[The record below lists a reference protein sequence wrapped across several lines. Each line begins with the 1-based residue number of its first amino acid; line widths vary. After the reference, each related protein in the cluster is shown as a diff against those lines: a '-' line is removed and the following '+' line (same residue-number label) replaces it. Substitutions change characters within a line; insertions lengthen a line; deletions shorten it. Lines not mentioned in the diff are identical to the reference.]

1 MSMPTIHLTDQ
12 YFQPKIDLI
21 QHLIQYSQN
30 ILLIT
35 APAGGGKSAFAQF
48 CLSHS
53 TPQLKKHLLVITPTL
68 SIETIMENIAKGFGM
83 SWPQNGPLSSEAV
96 QKIWTLFVDD
106 AHLLSSD
113 MLEALVRLVNFHQEP
128 RRQLH
133 LILLGEDKV
142 VEQFSSNRITNL
154 VGSYSTL
161 IELGLPTYWQKNISQ
176 IFSEPVLVKADTPAF
191 DSAALQKTA
200 APKTFAP
207 PEFGS
212 TTSSDFEDPI
222 TETDIDLL
230 DDFSDTWPQAQSK
243 KQSAPASDYK
253 YIFSHPV
260 AYGLYLGAILGVG
273 LWSWH
278 GGKEAP
284 QYMSEAA
291 QDMIAASEPTAVP
304 AVKPR
309 KKFAYTAPVEPSISE
324 PEIQVSELSDDDY
337 MNMPTAPV
345 AQSKADL
352 EQAYAPKPVPKVA
365 KNKNITHLTMS
376 QHTTQ
381 AHLTPK
387 TQKPAKHAPKQ
398 FVSKITEPHKVVE
411 KSILAK
417 NKHHYTVQLYG
428 SNDAQKVAH
437 FKTSHGLDKAWV
449 VKKQHEGKT
458 WHVLVMGD
466 YPTKIQ
472 AERATRQL
480 PESLHHAKIK
490 PWVREFAGLQ
500 NEIANSQK
508 NG

>member
-1 MSMPTIHLTDQ
+1 MSMPTIHLTEQ

-35 APAGGGKSAFAQF
+35 ASKNGGKSAFAQF
-48 CLSHS
+48 CFSQA

-68 SIETIMENIAKGFGM
+68 SIETMMENIAKGFGM

-106 AHLLSSD
+106 AHLLSPD

-133 LILLGEDKV
+133 LILLGEDKLI
-142 VEQFSSNRITNL
+142 EQFSSPRITNL

-161 IELGLPTYWQKNISQ
+161 IELGLPTDWQKNISQ
-176 IFSEPVLVKADTPAF
+176 IFSEPVLVKAETPIF
-191 DSAALQKTA
+191 DSAVLQKTSTV
-200 APKTFAP
+200 PEKTFTA

-212 TTSSDFEDPI
+212 SPTPDFEDPI

-230 DDFSDTWPQAQSK
+230 DDFSDTWPQGQPK
-243 KQSAPASDYK
+243 KQSVRVPSDYK
-253 YIFSHPV
+253 HIFSHPV

-284 QYMSEAA
+284 QYMTEAA
-291 QDMIAASEPTAVP
+291 QDAIAASELASAP
-304 AVKPR
+304 APKP
-309 KKFAYTAPVEPSISE
+309 KSHKQFAYTAPVDPQPMVE
-324 PEIQVSELSDDDY
+324 PEMQLSELSHDDD
-337 MNMPTAPV
+337 MNMPMAPI
-345 AQSKADL
+345 AESKLASKP
-352 EQAYAPKPVPKVA
+352 APKVS
-365 KNKNITHLTMS
+365 KNKEIAA
-376 QHTTQ
+376 Q
-381 AHLTPK
+381 AHKTIK
-387 TQKPAKHAPKQ
+387 TQKLAKQTPKPSAPKTIE
-398 FVSKITEPHKVVE
+398 SHKVAE

-428 SNDAQKVAH
+428 SNEAQKVAN
-437 FKTSHGLDKAWV
+437 FKASHGLDKAWV
-449 VKKQHEGKT
+449 VKKQHQGKT

-466 YPTKIQ
+466 YPTKMQ
-472 AERATRQL
+472 AEKATKQL
-480 PESLHHAKIK
+480 PDSLHHAKIK

-500 NEIANSQK
+500 DEVVNSQK
-508 NG
+508 RS

>member
-1 MSMPTIHLTDQ
+1 MSMPTVHLTEQ

-35 APAGGGKSAFAQF
+35 APSGGGKSAFAQF

-53 TPQLKKHLLVITPTL
+53 TPQLKKHLLMITPTL
-68 SIETIMENIAKGFGM
+68 SIETMMESIAKGFGM

-106 AHLLSSD
+106 AHLLNAD

-133 LILLGEDKV
+133 LILLGEDKLI
-142 VEQFSSNRITNL
+142 ERFSSNRITNL

-161 IELGLPTYWQKNISQ
+161 IELGLPVSWKKNISQ
-176 IFSEPVLVKADTPAF
+176 IFSEPVLVKADAPAF
-191 DSAALQKTA
+191 DSTEQQNTTIPA
-200 APKTFAP
+200 KTFAP

-212 TTSSDFEDPI
+212 KTSSDFEDPI

-230 DDFSDTWPQAQSK
+230 DDFSDTWPQTQSQK
-243 KQSAPASDYK
+243 LSTQAREYK
-253 YIFSHPV
+253 HIFSHPV

-278 GGKEAP
+278 GGKEVP
-284 QYMSEAA
+284 EYMSEAA
-291 QDMIAASEPTAVP
+291 QDMIAASEPAAVP
-304 AVKPR
+304 AVKPH
-309 KKFAYTAPVEPSISE
+309 KKFAYTPPVEQSISE
-324 PEIQVSELSDDDY
+324 PEMQVSELSDDDY
-337 MNMPTAPV
+337 MNMPMTPV
-345 AQSKADL
+345 TKSKPYV
-352 EQAYAPKPVPKVA
+352 EQVYTPKQASKPVPKVS
-365 KNKNITHLTMS
+365 K
-376 QHTTQ
+376 TT
-381 AHLTPK
+381 TK
-387 TQKPAKHAPKQ
+387 TQKLAKHAPKLS
-398 FVSKITEPHKVVE
+398 VPKTTEPHKVVE

-428 SNDAQKVAH
+428 SNEVQKVAH
-437 FKTSHGLDKAWV
+437 FKASHGLDKAWV
-449 VKKQHEGKT
+449 VKKQHQGKT

-466 YPTKIQ
+466 YPTKVQ

-500 NEIANSQK
+500 DEIVSSQK
-508 NG
+508 RG

>member
-1 MSMPTIHLTDQ
+1 MSMPTVHLTEQ

-35 APAGGGKSAFAQF
+35 APSGGGKSAFAQF

-53 TPQLKKHLLVITPTL
+53 TPQLKKHLLMITPTL
-68 SIETIMENIAKGFGM
+68 SIETMMESIAKGFGM

-106 AHLLSSD
+106 AHLLNAD

-133 LILLGEDKV
+133 LILLGEDKLI
-142 VEQFSSNRITNL
+142 ERFSSNRITNL

-161 IELGLPTYWQKNISQ
+161 IELGLPVSWKKNISQ
-176 IFSEPVLVKADTPAF
+176 IFSEPVLVKADAPAF
-191 DSAALQKTA
+191 DSTEQQNTTMPA
-200 APKTFAP
+200 KTFAP

-212 TTSSDFEDPI
+212 KTSSDFEDPI

-230 DDFSDTWPQAQSK
+230 DDFSDTWPQTQSQKPSAQ
-243 KQSAPASDYK
+243 AREYK
-253 YIFSHPV
+253 HIFSHPV

-278 GGKEAP
+278 GGKDAP
-284 QYMSEAA
+284 EYMSEAA
-291 QDMIAASEPTAVP
+291 QDMIAASEPAVAP
-304 AVKPR
+304 VTKSH
-309 KKFAYTAPVEPSISE
+309 KQFVYTAPEM
-324 PEIQVSELSDDDY
+324 QVAELSDDEY
-337 MNMPTAPV
+337 MNMPMAPV
-345 AQSKADL
+345 AEAESKPYV
-352 EQAYAPKPVPKVA
+352 EPKPVSKLS
-365 KNKNITHLTMS
+365 KNKNIISAASS
-376 QHTTQ
+376 QHATQ
-381 AHLTPK
+381 THKTIK
-387 TQKPAKHAPKQ
+387 TQKSPKQ
-398 FVSKITEPHKVVE
+398 VSKPSIAKTTESHPVAE

-428 SNDAQKVAH
+428 SDEAQKVAH
-437 FKTSHGLDKAWV
+437 FKSSHGLDKAWM
-449 VKKQHEGKT
+449 VKKQHQGKT

-466 YPTKIQ
+466 YPTKLQ
-472 AERATRQL
+472 AERATKQL
-480 PESLHHAKIK
+480 PQSLHHARVK

-500 NEIANSQK
+500 DEIVSSQK
-508 NG
+508 RG